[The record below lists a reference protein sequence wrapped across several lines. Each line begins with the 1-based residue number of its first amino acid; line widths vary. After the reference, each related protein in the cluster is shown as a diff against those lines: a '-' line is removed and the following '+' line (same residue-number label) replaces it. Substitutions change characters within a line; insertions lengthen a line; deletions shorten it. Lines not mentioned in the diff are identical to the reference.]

1 MGGTD
6 QGRAGGEQL
15 PLRFDAGDQPVEEHE
30 QPLLFDFRP
39 DVDVHLAD
47 ARFAHATVRGGEVER
62 TVWWLG
68 RILSSVASVGSRR
81 FAFPARE
88 LDRLLCVMPPAKV
101 TLDAACL
108 AVARALWAHQ
118 LGFKPLRVT
127 RDGQRLLGY
136 SPRWPTGWKVV
147 DAPWT
152 AVAAL
157 EAAGVPLDVEPRA
170 RALMLRRLSDAGRAV
185 ASCGLAG
192 SSVAISTNR
201 PDLLEALE
209 LPALAYAGERGTG
222 RYRLPVLAA
231 DALLREPLVEVPDDV
246 ARTIK
251 KATSRTRAVTA
262 PAGFPWELYAFQAR
276 DLGRGLR
283 ILEHTGGVLFAGE
296 MGSGKQQPKS
306 CFVFQVSGPTRIGDL
321 EVGDEVL
328 GSDGRPHRVT
338 GVYPQG
344 VHDMYKVTFTDRTC
358 VRAGGEH
365 LWSVHS
371 AVQKNTGRPGRVLT
385 TEEILADGLRDA
397 AGNLRH
403 YIPVVSAPLELDH
416 PGARPVPGYA
426 LGALLGDGSIVSG
439 APTLCDA
446 EGEVSALVRE
456 DLGTGGFPG
465 MSIKLVAG
473 SSKDYRLS
481 DPTGHANRLTGALRE
496 LGLWGKRAWE
506 KSVPEPYL
514 YGPAEVRH
522 AVLQGLLDTDGGVT
536 DKRSPGSVEFASTS
550 EQLVDDVR
558 WLVQS
563 LGGTARKAG
572 PRCTTYTHDGEKNQG
587 RPSWRLS
594 IALPVAV
601 APFRCARK
609 AGEYRPRVKYQPT
622 RGIVSIEPDGRD
634 DAVCIAV
641 DAPDSLYLTDHAVVT
656 HNTTVSLAAVEVLS
670 CWPVLV
676 VAPLAAFS
684 TWERQLG
691 EMGREHF
698 LAVGDPTGVRE
709 RLAGGDWDAVVVSY
723 DRLHLFQPELEAAG
737 LGAIIADEIQR
748 IRTPTSRRSRALRAL
763 AGAVPRRIGLSGT
776 PVTNRP
782 EDVLPLG
789 AFLVPGEWPPRLRAA
804 DIAELYP
811 GEDPVES
818 LAEHL
823 GTMMVRRRIDQV
835 GIKLP
840 GRSVSR
846 VQVPLTADQRRA
858 LHEMEEEARAAK
870 EAGELGDHLHVFARL
885 QKMRQ
890 IINVPHV
897 AGVPGPN
904 PKVAAAV
911 DLAGQYA
918 ELGRKSVI
926 FVADRPAWTQ
936 VGEALAEAGVGWTGI
951 WGSTP
956 VEARIANEKAFHHDD
971 TIKVFVGTLA
981 ACAESLTLSPTATVT
996 IFAALS
1002 YSPSAIAQAA
1012 ARSYRMNQV
1021 HDVDEIYLHATAP
1034 GGTLDDRM
1042 HEILE
1047 AKRRLIAQVV
1057 DRTEHVDG
1065 AAKVSYADL
1074 VFMITGERDTFAD
1087 QAELDAQHD
1096 EDERQRRK
1104 AHARATLYRHKTGE
1118 VLETGEGTMTREQW
1132 EQAEAERLQA
1142 DADDE
1147 DEWEELLER

>member
-1 MGGTD
+1 MP
-6 QGRAGGEQL
+6 GEQL
-15 PLRFDAGDQPVEEHE
+15 PLSFEGADGSKEEEIE
-30 QPLLFDFRP
+30 QPLLFEFRP

-47 ARFAHATVRGGEVER
+47 ARFAHVTVRGSEVER

-68 RILSSVASVGSRR
+68 KILSSVASVGSRR
-81 FAFPARE
+81 FAFPAGE

-108 AVARALWAHQ
+108 AVARALWAHH
-118 LGFKPLRVT
+118 LGFKPLRVA

-147 DAPWT
+147 DAPWN
-152 AVAAL
+152 AIAAL
-157 EAAGVPLDVEPRA
+157 EVAGVPLDVEPRA
-170 RALMLRRLSDAGRAV
+170 KALLLRRMADAGRPV
-185 ASCGLAG
+185 ATCGLAG
-192 SSVAISTNR
+192 SSVSISTNR

-222 RYRLPVLAA
+222 RYRLPILSSDV
-231 DALLREPLVEVPDDV
+231 LLREPLVEVPEDV

-283 ILEHTGGVLFAGE
+283 ILEHTGGVLFAGD
-296 MGSGKQQPKS
+296 MGSGKSLASDTIVLQTTGSTK
-306 CFVFQVSGPTRIGDL
+306 IGDL
-321 EVGDEVL
+321 RVGDEVL
-328 GSDGRPHRVT
+328 GADGKPHRVT

-344 VHDMYKVTFTDRTC
+344 VRPMFRITFTDHTSIRC
-358 VRAGGEH
+358 DAEH

-371 AVQKNTGRPGRVLT
+371 ELQKKRGRPGRVLST
-385 TEEILADGLRDA
+385 AEIVTDGLRDG

-403 YIPVVSAPLELDH
+403 YIPTITSPLEMDH
-416 PGARPVPGYA
+416 LGPRPVPGYT
-426 LGALLGDGSIVSG
+426 LGALLGAGGITQSSVTD
-439 APTLCDA
+439 D
-446 EGEVSALVRE
+446 EGEVAAVVAA
-456 DLGTGGFPG
+456 DLGDGGLG
-465 MSIKLVAG
+465 RLEVRQVSSDNKSYIISDRAG
-473 SSKDYRLS
+473 SRNLLKEGLV
-481 DPTGHANRLTGALRE
+481 E
-496 LGLWGKRAWE
+496 LGMWGLYAWE
-506 KSVPEPYL
+506 KHIPSSYL
-514 YGPAEVRH
+514 YGPAKVRA
-522 AVLQGLLDTDGGVT
+522 AVLQGLLDTGGGVT
-536 DKRSPGSVEFASTS
+536 DKRSPGSIEFCSTS
-550 EQLVDDVR
+550 EQLVDDVA

-563 LGGTARKAG
+563 LGGTARKSG
-572 PRCTTYTHDGEKNQG
+572 PRRTTYTHSGERRVG
-587 RPSWRLS
+587 RPSWWLS
-594 IALPVAV
+594 LALPEWV
-601 APFRCARK
+601 APFRSARK
-609 AGEYRPRVKYQPT
+609 AGEYRRRIKYGPT
-622 RGIVSIEPDGRD
+622 RGIVSIEADGEEE
-634 DAVCIAV
+634 AVCISV
-641 DAPDSLYLTDHAVVT
+641 DAPDQLYVTEHAIVT
-656 HNTTVSLAAVEVLS
+656 HNTTVSLAAVETLD

-691 EMGREHF
+691 EMGRENF
-698 LAVGDPTGVRE
+698 LAVGNPDAVRE
-709 RLAGGDWDAVVVSY
+709 RIVRGDWDVVVVSY

-737 LGAIIADEIQR
+737 LGMIIADEIQR

-789 AFLVPGEWPPRLRAA
+789 AFLVPGEWPPRLKAS

-811 GEDPVES
+811 GDDPVES

-823 GTMMVRRRIDQV
+823 GTLMVRRRIDQV
-835 GIKLP
+835 GVKLP

-846 VQVPLTADQRRA
+846 VQVPLSADQRRA
-858 LHEMEEEARAAK
+858 LHEMEEEARSAK
-870 EAGELGDHLHVFARL
+870 EAGELGGHLHVFARL

-890 IINVPHV
+890 IVNVPHV
-897 AGVPGPN
+897 AGVAGPN

-911 DLAGQYA
+911 DLAEQYA

-936 VGEALAEAGVGWTGI
+936 VGDALSAAGIGWTGI

-956 VEARIANEKAFHHDD
+956 IEARIANEKAFHVDD
-971 TIKVFVGTLA
+971 SIKVFVGTLA

-1012 ARSYRMNQV
+1012 ARTYRMNQV
-1021 HDVDEIYLHATAP
+1021 HDVDEIYLHASAP

-1047 AKRRLIAQVV
+1047 VKRRLIAQVV

-1065 AAKVSYADL
+1065 AAKISYGDL
-1074 VFMITGERDTFAD
+1074 VFMITGERDLVAD
-1087 QAELDAQHD
+1087 QLELDARRD

-1104 AHARATLYRHKTGE
+1104 AHARATLYQHKTGE

-1142 DADDE
+1142 DVDDE
-1147 DEWEELLER
+1147 DAWEELL